1 MQCITVTTVGLEVEL
16 RREGTEGVTREK
28 VGLGLMEALERPS
41 KTRRD
46 DPHADSSAG
55 AQKNGQPKILPPAD
69 YRPSED
75 QIQDLHVLR
84 RVETA

>member
-1 MQCITVTTVGLEVEL
+1 MQRITVTTAGIEVEL

-28 VGLGLMEALERPS
+28 VGLDLMEAVERPS

-46 DPHADSSAG
+46 ETIRMLIPL
-55 AQKNGQPKILPPAD
+55 QVRKKIGQPKILPPAD

-75 QIQDLHVLR
+75 QIQDPHVLR
-84 RVETA
+84 RV